1 MGFPGEIGTDS
12 SGQSR
17 IESGRS
23 GTGLRSHTTKALK
36 MDSEKTLAADAVATE
51 KPTQADNA
59 RRTSRRQE
67 IRSPA
72 GSAGGLDADI
82 QRRRSDR
89 TIWLRVGRHHDDDDV
104 IVAVV
109 VEITSSLQS
118 CSQSDDVWISER
130 DGVALEI
137 LGRLVGM
144 DCVQCA
150 VRHDASTRRT
160 LHMAC
165 ETSRSR
171 PFVVC
176 KNCRMP
182 GQ

>member
-67 IRSPA
+67 IRAALLAVPA
-72 GSAGGLDADI
+72 VLTLTSNASAQTGQYGYGSGG
-82 QRRRSDR
+82 
-89 TIWLRVGRHHDDDDV
+89 T
-104 IVAVV
+104 
-109 VEITSSLQS
+109 
-118 CSQSDDVWISER
+118 
-130 DGVALEI
+130 
-137 LGRLVGM
+137 M
-144 DCVQCA
+144 
-150 VRHDASTRRT
+150 
-160 LHMAC
+160 M
-165 ETSRSR
+165 
-171 PFVVC
+171 
-176 KNCRMP
+176 MMM
-182 GQ
+182 